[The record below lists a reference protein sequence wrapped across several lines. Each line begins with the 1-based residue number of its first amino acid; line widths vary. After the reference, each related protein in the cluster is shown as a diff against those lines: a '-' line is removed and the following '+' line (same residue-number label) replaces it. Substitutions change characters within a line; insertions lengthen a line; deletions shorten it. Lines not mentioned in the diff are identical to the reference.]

1 LSRTGRDARNAA
13 NSGRSRSGTP
23 PAKALHVPYTSAM
36 TAHVEAPSS
45 PGPYTWEDFVA
56 LPEDDRRELIDG
68 WLVEV
73 EVPTEM
79 HEYVVAMLIG
89 YLWNWA
95 RSHGG
100 RVLASGY
107 KVRIAE
113 KRGVMPDVQLY
124 RAGNDSAVA
133 QQNGLA
139 EGSPP
144 DLVIEVVSKRRARFD
159 RVIKLAY
166 YAQRSV
172 PEYWIVSP
180 QDRTVERLVLVPEAG
195 RYAIAQAASDDDVL
209 RPESLDRLELPLG
222 ELWKR
227 P

>member
-1 LSRTGRDARNAA
+1 
-13 NSGRSRSGTP
+13 
-23 PAKALHVPYTSAM
+23 M
-36 TAHVEAPSS
+36 TARSEPRVAE
-45 PGPYTWEDFVA
+45 GPHTWDDLVA

-73 EVPTEM
+73 EVPTEA
-79 HEYVVAMLIG
+79 HEYVVATLIG
-89 YLWNWA
+89 LLWAWTRA
-95 RSHGG
+95 HGG
-100 RVLASGY
+100 RVLGSGY
-107 KVRIAE
+107 KVRVTP
-113 KRGVMPDVQLY
+113 KRGVMPDLQLY

-144 DLVIEVVSKRRARFD
+144 DLVVEVVSRRRARFD
-159 RVIKLAY
+159 RVTKLAY
-166 YAQRSV
+166 YAQRGI

-180 QDRTVERLVLVPEAG
+180 EDRTLERLVLDAAAR
-195 RYAIAQAASDDDVL
+195 RYVIAQAASDDQVL
-209 RPESLDRLELPLG
+209 RPESLDGLEVPLG

>member
-1 LSRTGRDARNAA
+1 M
-13 NSGRSRSGTP
+13 
-23 PAKALHVPYTSAM
+23 PALVPYTSAM
-36 TAHVEAPSS
+36 TAPSAAPTE
-45 PGPYTWEDFVA
+45 PGPYTWDDFVA

-73 EVPTEM
+73 EVPTKT
-79 HEYVVAMLIG
+79 HEYIVAMLIVFLG
-89 YLWNWA
+89 NWA
-95 RSHGG
+95 RSHGALL
-100 RVLASGY
+100 LASGY

-124 RAGNDSAVA
+124 RAGNAPGDD
-133 QQNGLA
+133 QENGLA

-144 DLVIEVVSKRRARFD
+144 DLVIEVVSRWRARFD
-159 RVIKLAY
+159 RVVKLAY
-166 YAQRSV
+166 YAERGV

-180 QDRTVERLVLVPEAG
+180 RERTVQRLVLSDSGHYV
-195 RYAIAQAASDDDVL
+195 IAQAAGEGDVL
-209 RPESLDRLELPLG
+209 RPESLPGLELPLA